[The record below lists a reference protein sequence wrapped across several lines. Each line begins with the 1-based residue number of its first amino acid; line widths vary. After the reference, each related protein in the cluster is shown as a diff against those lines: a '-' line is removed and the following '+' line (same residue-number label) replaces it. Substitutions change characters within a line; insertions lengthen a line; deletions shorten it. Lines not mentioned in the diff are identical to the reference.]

1 MSKIIIIPDV
11 HGRSFW
17 KKIKHEKDVPIVFL
31 GDYLDP
37 YKHEGI
43 SDEDAIQNF
52 KEIIEFAK
60 ENPNVTL
67 LYGNHC
73 VYSFNNILDYH
84 YYSSRYSYEHA
95 AEIFK
100 LYDENR
106 ELFKYA
112 HQIDNILFTHAG
124 VTTKWLSS
132 FELDEI
138 VNSNNVCHYL
148 NTYISESEMFLPGQ
162 FRGGWGYGSPLWAD
176 LKEMLYWAAFTDTDL
191 IQIIG
196 HTQLKDDGMM
206 YKAHNFYCCDSRDV
220 FVFDGNLKVYQDE
233 TDSEQE
239 S

>member
-1 MSKIIIIPDV
+1 M
-11 HGRSFW
+11 
-17 KKIKHEKDVPIVFL
+17 

-37 YKHEGI
+37 YGHEGI
-43 SDEDAIQNF
+43 SNEKAIENF

-60 ENPNVTL
+60 ENSNVVL

-73 VYSFNNILDYH
+73 VYSYNNVLDNM
-84 YYSSRYSYEHA
+84 YYSSRYDYDHA
-95 AEIFK
+95 AEAFK

-124 VTTKWLSS
+124 VTNKWIQAM
-132 FELDEI
+132 ELEDIINEENI
-138 VNSNNVCHYL
+138 AYYL
-148 NTYISESEMFLPGQ
+148 NAYGDESKMFLPGMY
-162 FRGGWGYGSPLWAD
+162 RGGWGYGSPLWAD
-176 LKEMLYWAAFTDTDL
+176 LQEMYHWSAFADTDL

-196 HTQLKDDGMM
+196 HTQLNNTGT
-206 YKAHNFYCCDSRDV
+206 YLSRRNFYCCDSREV

-233 TDSEQE
+233 TNSEQE

>member
-1 MSKIIIIPDV
+1 MNKIIIVPDV

-17 KKIKHEKDVPIVFL
+17 KKIKHVKDTPIIFL

-37 YKHEGI
+37 YGHEGI
-43 SDEDAIQNF
+43 SNEKAIENF

-60 ENPNVTL
+60 ENSNVVL

-73 VYSFNNILDYH
+73 VYSYNNVLDH
-84 YYSSRYSYEHA
+84 MYYSSRYDYDHA
-95 AEIFK
+95 AEAFK

-124 VTTKWLSS
+124 VTTKWIHAM
-132 FELDEI
+132 ELEDI
-138 VNSNNVCHYL
+138 VNEENIAHYL
-148 NTYISESEMFLPGQ
+148 NTYGDESKMFLPGMY
-162 FRGGWGYGSPLWAD
+162 RGGWGYGSPLWAD
-176 LKEMLYWAAFTDTDL
+176 LQEMYHWSAFAYTDL

-196 HTQLKDDGMM
+196 HTQLNNTGT
-206 YKAHNFYCCDSRDV
+206 YLSRRNFYCCDSREV

>member
-1 MSKIIIIPDV
+1 MNKIIIVPDV

-17 KKIKHEKDVPIVFL
+17 KKIKHIKNTPIVFL

-37 YKHEGI
+37 YGHEGI
-43 SDEDAIQNF
+43 SNEKAIENF

-60 ENPNVTL
+60 ENSNVVL

-73 VYSFNNILDYH
+73 VYSYNNVLDYM
-84 YYSSRYSYEHA
+84 YYSSRYDYDHA
-95 AEIFK
+95 AEAFK

-124 VTTKWLSS
+124 VTTKWIHAM
-132 FELDEI
+132 ELEGI
-138 VNSNNVCHYL
+138 VNEENIAHYL
-148 NTYISESEMFLPGQ
+148 NAYGDESKMFLPGMY
-162 FRGGWGYGSPLWAD
+162 RGGWGYGSPLWAD
-176 LKEMLYWAAFTDTDL
+176 LQEMYHWSAFADTDL

-196 HTQLKDDGMM
+196 HTQLNNTGT
-206 YKAHNFYCCDSRDV
+206 YLSRRNFYCCDSREV

>member
-1 MSKIIIIPDV
+1 MNKIIIVPDV

-17 KKIKHEKDVPIVFL
+17 KKIKHVKDTPIIFL

-37 YKHEGI
+37 YGHEGI
-43 SDEDAIQNF
+43 SNEKAIENF

-60 ENPNVTL
+60 ENPNVVL

-73 VYSFNNILDYH
+73 VYSYNNVLDYM
-84 YYSSRYSYEHA
+84 YYSSRYDHDHA
-95 AEIFK
+95 AEAFR

-124 VTTKWLSS
+124 VTNKWIHAM
-132 FELDEI
+132 ELEGI
-138 VNSNNVCHYL
+138 VNEENIAHYL
-148 NTYISESEMFLPGQ
+148 NTYGDESKMFLPGMY
-162 FRGGWGYGSPLWAD
+162 RGGWGYGSPLWAD
-176 LKEMLYWAAFTDTDL
+176 LQEMYYWSAFADTDL

-196 HTQLKDDGMM
+196 HTQLNNTGT
-206 YKAHNFYCCDSRDV
+206 YLSRRNFYCCDSREV

>member
-1 MSKIIIIPDV
+1 MSKIIIVPDV

-17 KKIKHEKDVPIVFL
+17 KKIKHVKDTPIIFL

-37 YKHEGI
+37 YGHEGI
-43 SDEDAIQNF
+43 SNEKAIENF

-60 ENPNVTL
+60 ENSNVVL

-73 VYSFNNILDYH
+73 VYSYNNVLDYM
-84 YYSSRYSYEHA
+84 YYSSRYDHDHA
-95 AEIFK
+95 VEAFK

-124 VTTKWLSS
+124 VTTKWIQAM
-132 FELDEI
+132 ELEGI
-138 VNSNNVCHYL
+138 VNEENIAHYL
-148 NTYISESEMFLPGQ
+148 NTYGDEAKMFLPGMY
-162 FRGGWGYGSPLWAD
+162 RGGWGYGSPLWAD
-176 LKEMLYWAAFTDTDL
+176 LQEMYHWSAFADTDL

-196 HTQLKDDGMM
+196 HTQLNNTGT
-206 YKAHNFYCCDSRDV
+206 YLYRRNFYCCDSREV

>member
-1 MSKIIIIPDV
+1 MSKVIIVPDV

-17 KKIKHEKDVPIVFL
+17 KKIKHIKDTPIVFL
-31 GDYLDP
+31 GDYLDS
-37 YKHEGI
+37 YGHEGI
-43 SDEDAIQNF
+43 SNEKAIENF

-60 ENPNVTL
+60 ENSNVVL

-73 VYSFNNILDYH
+73 VYSYNNVLDYM
-84 YYSSRYSYEHA
+84 YYSSRYDYDHA
-95 AEIFK
+95 AEAFK

-124 VTTKWLSS
+124 LTTKWIQAM
-132 FELDEI
+132 ELEGI
-138 VNSNNVCHYL
+138 VNEENIAHYL
-148 NTYISESEMFLPGQ
+148 NAYGDESKMFLPGMY
-162 FRGGWGYGSPLWAD
+162 RGGWGYGSPLWAD
-176 LKEMLYWAAFTDTDL
+176 LQEMYHWSAFADTDL

-196 HTQLKDDGMM
+196 HTQLNNTGT
-206 YKAHNFYCCDSRDV
+206 YLSRRNFYCCDSREV

>member
-1 MSKIIIIPDV
+1 MSKVIIVPDV

-17 KKIKHEKDVPIVFL
+17 KKIKHIKDTPIVFL

-37 YKHEGI
+37 YGHEGI
-43 SDEDAIQNF
+43 SNEKAIENF

-60 ENPNVTL
+60 ENSNVVL

-73 VYSFNNILDYH
+73 VYSYNNVLDYM
-84 YYSSRYSYEHA
+84 YYSSRYDYDHA
-95 AEIFK
+95 AEAFK

-124 VTTKWLSS
+124 VTTKWIHAM
-132 FELDEI
+132 ELEGI
-138 VNSNNVCHYL
+138 VNEENIAHYL
-148 NTYISESEMFLPGQ
+148 NTYGDESKMFLPGMY
-162 FRGGWGYGSPLWAD
+162 RGGWGYGSPLWAD
-176 LKEMLYWAAFTDTDL
+176 LQEMYHWSAFADTDL

-196 HTQLKDDGMM
+196 HTQLNNTGT
-206 YKAHNFYCCDSRDV
+206 YLSRRNFYCCDSREV

-233 TDSEQE
+233 TNSEQE

>member
-1 MSKIIIIPDV
+1 MNKIIIVPDV

-17 KKIKHEKDVPIVFL
+17 KKIKHVKDTPIIFL

-37 YKHEGI
+37 YGHEGI
-43 SDEDAIQNF
+43 SNEKAIENF

-60 ENPNVTL
+60 ENSNVVL

-73 VYSFNNILDYH
+73 VYSYNNILDRM
-84 YYSSRYSYEHA
+84 YYSSRYDYDHA
-95 AEIFK
+95 VEAFK

-124 VTTKWLSS
+124 VTTKWIHAM
-132 FELDEI
+132 ELEGI
-138 VNSNNVCHYL
+138 VNEENIAHYL
-148 NTYISESEMFLPGQ
+148 NTYGDESKMFLPGMY
-162 FRGGWGYGSPLWAD
+162 RGGWGYGSPLWAD
-176 LKEMLYWAAFTDTDL
+176 LQEMYHWSAFADTDL

-196 HTQLKDDGMM
+196 HTQLNNTGT
-206 YKAHNFYCCDSRDV
+206 YLSRRNFYCCDSREV

-239 S
+239 G

>member
-1 MSKIIIIPDV
+1 MNKIIIVPDV

-17 KKIKHEKDVPIVFL
+17 KKIKHVKDTPIIFL

-37 YKHEGI
+37 YGHEGI
-43 SDEDAIQNF
+43 SNEKAIENF

-60 ENPNVTL
+60 ENSNVVL

-73 VYSFNNILDYH
+73 VYSYNNVLDYM
-84 YYSSRYSYEHA
+84 YYSSRYDYDHA
-95 AEIFK
+95 VEAFK

-124 VTTKWLSS
+124 VTTKWIHAM
-132 FELDEI
+132 ELEGI
-138 VNSNNVCHYL
+138 VNEENIAHYL
-148 NTYISESEMFLPGQ
+148 NTYGDESKMFLPGMY
-162 FRGGWGYGSPLWAD
+162 RGGWGYGSPLWAD
-176 LKEMLYWAAFTDTDL
+176 LQEMYHWSAFADTDL

-196 HTQLKDDGMM
+196 HTQLKNAGT
-206 YKAHNFYCCDSRDV
+206 YLSRRNFYCCDSREV

>member
-1 MSKIIIIPDV
+1 MNKIIIVPDV

-17 KKIKHEKDVPIVFL
+17 KKIKHVKDTPIIFL

-37 YKHEGI
+37 YGHEGI
-43 SDEDAIQNF
+43 SNEKAIENF

-60 ENPNVTL
+60 ENSNVVL

-73 VYSFNNILDYH
+73 VYSYNNILDRM
-84 YYSSRYSYEHA
+84 YYSSRYDYDHA
-95 AEIFK
+95 VEAFK

-124 VTTKWLSS
+124 VTTKWIHAM
-132 FELDEI
+132 ELEGI
-138 VNSNNVCHYL
+138 VNEENIAHYL
-148 NTYISESEMFLPGQ
+148 NTYGDESKMFLPGMY
-162 FRGGWGYGSPLWAD
+162 RGGWGYGSPLWAD
-176 LKEMLYWAAFTDTDL
+176 LQEMYHWSAFADTDL

-196 HTQLKDDGMM
+196 HTQLNNTGT
-206 YKAHNFYCCDSRDV
+206 YLSRRNFYCCDSREV

>member
-1 MSKIIIIPDV
+1 MNKIIIVPDV

-17 KKIKHEKDVPIVFL
+17 KKIKHVKDIPIIFL

-37 YKHEGI
+37 YGHEGI
-43 SDEDAIQNF
+43 SNERAIENF

-60 ENPNVTL
+60 ENSNVVL

-73 VYSFNNILDYH
+73 VYSYNNVLDYM
-84 YYSSRYSYEHA
+84 YYSSRYDYDHA
-95 AEIFK
+95 AEAFK

-124 VTTKWLSS
+124 VTTKWIQAM
-132 FELDEI
+132 ELEGI
-138 VNSNNVCHYL
+138 VNEENIAHYL
-148 NTYISESEMFLPGQ
+148 NTYGDEAKMFLPGMY
-162 FRGGWGYGSPLWAD
+162 RGGWGYGSPLWAD
-176 LKEMLYWAAFTDTDL
+176 LQEMYHWSAFADTDL

-196 HTQLKDDGMM
+196 HTQLNNTGT
-206 YKAHNFYCCDSRDV
+206 YLYRRNFYCCDSREV